1 MMSMV
6 EYKPGVVSDPRK
18 TPAVAIA
25 AMSIFWPSFLS
36 AAAMTGLFFSALDP
50 TELLVFGKPIEV
62 SRHEAYGMGFMIF
75 WAFSAI
81 SSAMT
86 YVLTRPP
93 VSSPDELDSRESS

>member
-18 TPAVAIA
+18 TPPLAIA